1 MDGPVVLLLLVLA
14 AAYLWLAVFTIRRVR
29 RRLAPGR
36 RRVVLLS
43 ATISL
48 FFAPTLIA
56 AGHGALI
63 LPVAL
68 AVPIFLMSGWVRF
81 ELEGLKAVIV
91 FLVIPFVAFWVL
103 SMLVG
108 LAAVGLA
115 RLRARP

>member
-1 MDGPVVLLLLVLA
+1 
-14 AAYLWLAVFTIRRVR
+14 
-29 RRLAPGR
+29 
-36 RRVVLLS
+36 
-43 ATISL
+43 
-48 FFAPTLIA
+48 
-56 AGHGALI
+56 
-63 LPVAL
+63 
-68 AVPIFLMSGWVRF
+68 MSGWVRF